1 MKPPIILNTTEHT
14 NFKAAFPSNL
24 EALCC
29 VRFNES
35 SGSSSAVER
44 QLPKFFPTTY
54 FNNLTGLG
62 VAANYLKTRKSQ
74 ISLRVPLRVLVW
86 GLGMHTSR
94 C

>member
-44 QLPKFFPTTY
+44 QLPK
-54 FNNLTGLG
+54 LDVTGSIP
-62 VAANYLKTRKSQ
+62 VSRSKFS
-74 ISLRVPLRVLVW
+74 VP
-86 GLGMHTSR
+86 
-94 C
+94 